1 MLETSPSPLH
11 VQREVHVL
19 SVVVRAI
26 GEVDQDTVAALR
38 HELRVA
44 IAIAT
49 PPFPVVADLSGV
61 TFLGS
66 SGLNELV
73 RQQRRAGAAGV
84 RLRIAAA
91 HRAVLRPIRAAG
103 LDQVLEVH
111 PDVEQALRADLRTRT
126 AD

>member
-1 MLETSPSPLH
+1 MLETFPSPLH
-11 VQREVHVL
+11 VQREVHAL
-19 SVVVRAI
+19 AVVVRAA

-73 RQQRRAGAAGV
+73 RQQRRASAV
-84 RLRIAAA
+84 RIQLRIAAA
-91 HRAVLRPIRAAG
+91 HRAVLRPIRATG
-103 LDQVLEVH
+103 LDQVLTVY
-111 PDVEQALRADLRTRT
+111 PDVGTALRAPAQR
-126 AD
+126 